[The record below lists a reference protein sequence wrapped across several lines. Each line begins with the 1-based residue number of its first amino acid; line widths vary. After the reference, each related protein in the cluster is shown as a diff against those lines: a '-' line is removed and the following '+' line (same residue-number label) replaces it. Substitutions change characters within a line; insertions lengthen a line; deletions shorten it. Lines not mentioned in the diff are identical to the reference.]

1 MGYLSSSQ
9 ALADFVYLINELQKL
24 YGLTDNVKNLP
35 VVAFGGSYGGMLA
48 AWLKMK
54 YPNSVI
60 GVVASS
66 APIWMFK
73 DQNPCDAF
81 FKIITEDFEKLGSET
96 CTSTIKKSWE
106 VIR

>member
-24 YGLTDNVKNLP
+24 YPTEDDVKLP

-54 YPNSVI
+54 YPNSII
-60 GVVASS
+60 GAVASS

-81 FKIITEDFEKLGSET
+81 YKIVTEDFRTLGSEN
-96 CTSTIKKSWE
+96 CVSTIERSWE
-106 VIR
+106 IIR